1 MGQVL
6 EFKDV
11 VKRYWN
17 ARSKRWEVVL
27 DRISLV
33 VEAGEFISL
42 VGPSG
47 SGKTRLL
54 NLVGGFEVHNEGEV
68 LLEGKP
74 IGGPDRDRGIVTQ
87 QYSLF
92 PNLTVLDNVAFGLD
106 LEEFTILGRWTRF
119 LRYRDARKRHRRQ
132 AMEYLA
138 QVKLDQHA
146 YKYPHQLSGGMRQRV
161 AIAQAL
167 IMKPKVLMMD
177 EPFGAL
183 DPEVREELQAA
194 MIQTHENERNTIVFV
209 THDLEEAAYLATRV
223 LVLMP
228 DRAALARGEGG
239 KARIARDLRAPDG
252 PRKDRRD
259 DPEYWKLIK
268 TIRTTLSA

>member
-1 MGQVL
+1 MSRVL
-6 EFKDV
+6 EIKSV

-17 ARSKRWEVVL
+17 PRSKRWEVIL
-27 DRISLV
+27 DRISFD
-33 VEAGEFISL
+33 VEAGEFIAL

-54 NLVGGFEVHNEGEV
+54 NLVGGFESQNEGEV
-68 LLEGKP
+68 LIEGQR
-74 IGGPDRDRGIVTQ
+74 IGGPDRNRGIVTQ

-106 LEEFTILGRWTRF
+106 LEEFTLLNRWTRF
-119 LRYRDARKRHRRQ
+119 LRYREARKGHRKR
-132 AMEYLA
+132 AMEYLE
-138 QVKLDQHA
+138 QVRLDTHA
-146 YKYPHQLSGGMRQRV
+146 HKHPHQLSGGMRQRV

-183 DPEVREELQAA
+183 DPEAREELQAA
-194 MIQTHENERNTIVFV
+194 MIQTHEKERNTIVFV

-228 DRAALARGEGG
+228 DKAALARGEGG
-239 KARIARDLRAPDG
+239 HARIARDVRTPDR

-259 DPEYWKLIK
+259 DPEYWKLVK

>member
-17 ARSKRWEVVL
+17 PRSKRWEVVL
-27 DRISLV
+27 DRISFD
-33 VEAGEFISL
+33 VEAGEFIAL

-54 NLVGGFEVHNEGEV
+54 NLVGGFEAQNEGEV
-68 LLEGKP
+68 LLEGAR
-74 IGGPDRDRGIVTQ
+74 IGGPDRNRGIVTQ

-92 PNLTVLDNVAFGLD
+92 PNMSVLDNVAFGLD
-106 LEEFTILGRWTRF
+106 LEEFTLLNRF
-119 LRYRDARKRHRRQ
+119 TSYLRYRKARKRHRKQ
-132 AMEYLA
+132 ALEHLERVRLA
-138 QVKLDQHA
+138 EHA

-183 DPEVREELQAA
+183 DPEVREELQTA
-194 MIQTHENERNTIVFV
+194 MIETHEKERNTIVFV

-239 KARIARDLRAPDG
+239 KARIARDLRAPHG
-252 PRKDRRD
+252 SRKDRRD
-259 DPEYWKLIK
+259 DPEYWKLVK